1 MSIIDIILI
10 ICFIP
15 AIINGVR
22 KGFIA
27 QIAAII
33 SLVAGVWLSYK
44 FSGQFSEWLS
54 TIVHADE
61 NVIKVISFATIFIL
75 VAVALSLL
83 ARVLEGLL
91 KVILLGWLNKFLGV
105 IFAIIKYA
113 LVLCMIIY
121 FFDIINKDGR
131 LLSQKNLDE
140 SVMYGFLSETNQTVF
155 PYLKD
160 YLNSL

>member
-15 AIINGVR
+15 AIINGIR

-83 ARVLEGLL
+83 ARLLEGLL
-91 KVILLGWLNKFLGV
+91 KVILLGWLNRFLGV

-113 LVLCMIIY
+113 LVLCMIVY
-121 FFDIINKDGR
+121 FFDIINDGGR
-131 LLSQKNLDE
+131 LIRQKTLDE
-140 SVMYGFLSETNQTVF
+140 SFMYGFLSDTNETVF

-160 YLNSL
+160 YLNKL